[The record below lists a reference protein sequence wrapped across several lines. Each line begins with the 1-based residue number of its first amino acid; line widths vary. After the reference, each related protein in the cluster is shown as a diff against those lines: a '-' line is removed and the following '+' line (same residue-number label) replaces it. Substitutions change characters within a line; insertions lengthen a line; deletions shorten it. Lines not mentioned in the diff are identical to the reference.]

1 MTFPDLGLSPVV
13 SAALASLGITEPMPV
28 QALAIPPALE
38 GRDLL
43 VLSPTGSGKTIAFA
57 APILDR
63 LVAAAAGR
71 PARPEARSEAR
82 PEARS
87 RARPPLSG
95 NVEALVLVPTRELA
109 VQVGKVFDA
118 IGAAYGTAVGAAP
131 GADKSATGRGAP
143 ARPRVRVAHG
153 GVSINP
159 QMLALRGG
167 AEVLVAT
174 PGRLLDL
181 ARHNAAR
188 LGGLRWLVIDEA
200 DRMLAEGF
208 AEELGDILALL
219 PASRQGLLFSATFGP
234 EAERVLGPVLR
245 DPLRLGRESPPE
257 SGILVHRALSVA
269 PESKGP
275 LLRRLIS
282 EGKWDRVLVFASST
296 RRADN
301 VARKLNNNGIP
312 AAALHGDLS
321 QAARTRALAD
331 FREGKTRVLVA
342 SDLASRGLDI
352 TGLPC
357 VINYELPRSPLDY
370 VHRAGRTGRA
380 GQDGLVVSLV
390 SPDEEAMLRLIGKK
404 AGLSIPLSEA
414 RGPETGTGD
423 QAPKNAP

>member
-1 MTFPDLGLSPVV
+1 MTFPELGLSPPL
-13 SAALASLGITEPMPV
+13 SAALAALGIAEPMPV
-28 QALAIPPALE
+28 QALAIPPALG

-63 LVAAAAGR
+63 LAAAATDR
-71 PARPEARSEAR
+71 PAGREKGPEAG
-82 PEARS
+82 PGARS
-87 RARPPLSG
+87 GTRPPLPG

-109 VQVGKVFDA
+109 LQVGRVFES
-118 IGAAYGTAVGAAP
+118 ICAAGP
-131 GADKSATGRGAP
+131 GLPG
-143 ARPRVRVAHG
+143 RPRVRVSHG

-188 LGGLRWLVIDEA
+188 LSRVSCLVLDEA

-208 AEELGDILALL
+208 AEELGAILALL
-219 PASRQGLLFSATFGP
+219 PASRQNLLFSATFGS

-245 DPLRLGRESPPE
+245 DPLRLGKESPPE
-257 SGILVHRALSVA
+257 GGAMIHKALSVA
-269 PESKGP
+269 PEAKGP
-275 LLRRLIS
+275 LLRRLIA
-282 EGKWDRVLVFASST
+282 EGNWDRVLVFASST

-301 VARKLNNNGIP
+301 VARKLNNNGI
-312 AAALHGDLS
+312 AATALHGDLS
-321 QAARTRALAD
+321 QAARTKALAD
-331 FREGKTRVLVA
+331 FRDGRTRVLVA

-380 GQDGLVVSLV
+380 GQDGLVISLV
-390 SPDEEAMLRLIGKK
+390 SPGEEAMLRLIGKK
-404 AGLSIPLSEA
+404 AKLPIPLSEA
-414 RGPETGTGD
+414 
-423 QAPKNAP
+423 

>member
-1 MTFPDLGLSPVV
+1 MTFPDLGLSAPL
-13 SAALASLGITEPMPV
+13 SAALAALGIVEPMPV
-28 QALAIPPALE
+28 QALAIRPVLE

-57 APILDR
+57 APILER
-63 LVAAAAGR
+63 LAAALR
-71 PARPEARSEAR
+71 PNGPGAAPRTKS
-82 PEARS
+82 S
-87 RARPPLSG
+87 MSG

-109 VQVGKVFDA
+109 VQVGQVFDA
-118 IGAAYGTAVGAAP
+118 IASAIGDVGSHGHGALT
-131 GADKSATGRGAP
+131 
-143 ARPRVRVAHG
+143 RPRVRTAYG

-188 LGGLRWLVIDEA
+188 LGCVRWLVIDEA

-208 AEELGDILALL
+208 AEEFGAILALL
-219 PASRQGLLFSATFGP
+219 PSSRQNLLFSATFGS

-245 DPLRLGRESPPE
+245 DPLRLGKESPPE
-257 SGILVHRALSVA
+257 GGAMIHKALSVA
-269 PESKGP
+269 PEAKGP
-275 LLRRLIS
+275 LLRRLIA
-282 EGKWDRVLVFASST
+282 EGNWDRVLVFASST

-301 VARKLNNNGIP
+301 VARKLNNNGIA

-321 QAARTRALAD
+321 QAARTRNLSD

-380 GQDGLVVSLV
+380 GQDGLVISLV
-390 SPDEEAMLRLIGKK
+390 SPGEEAMLRLIGKK
-404 AGLSIPLSEA
+404 AKLSIPLSEGQ
-414 RGPETGTGD
+414 GPAAGEGSR
-423 QAPKNAP
+423 P

>member
-1 MTFPDLGLSPVV
+1 MTFQDLGLSRPL
-13 SAALASLGITEPMPV
+13 SAALAALGIVEPMPV
-28 QALAIPPALE
+28 QALAIPPAFG

-63 LVAAAAGR
+63 LAAAAKER
-71 PARPEARSEAR
+71 PAGRQAWPEAK

-87 RARPPLSG
+87 RTKPPLSG
-95 NVEALVLVPTRELA
+95 NIEALVLVPTRELA
-109 VQVGKVFDA
+109 VQVGRVFDA
-118 IGAAYGTAVGAAP
+118 IGAACDAASDGP
-131 GADKSATGRGAP
+131 GLPR
-143 ARPRVRVAHG
+143 RPRIRVAHG

-181 ARHNAAR
+181 ERHNAAR
-188 LGGLRWLVIDEA
+188 LGRVRWLVIDEA

-208 AEELGDILALL
+208 AEELGAILALL
-219 PASRQGLLFSATFGP
+219 PASRQSLLFSATFGP
-234 EAERVLGPVLR
+234 EAERVLGPVLH
-245 DPLRLGRESPPE
+245 DPVRLGRESPPE
-257 SGILVHRALSVA
+257 SGVIVHKALSVA
-269 PESKGP
+269 PEAKGP
-275 LLRRLIS
+275 LLRSLIA

-301 VARKLNNNGIP
+301 VARKLNNNGIA

-321 QAARTRALAD
+321 QAARAGNLSD
-331 FREGKTRVLVA
+331 FREGKTKVLVA

-380 GQDGLVVSLV
+380 GQDGLVISLV
-390 SPDEEAMLRLIGKK
+390 SPGEEAMLRLIGKK
-404 AGLSIPLSEA
+404 AKLSIPLSEA
-414 RGPETGTGD
+414 
-423 QAPKNAP
+423 

>member
-1 MTFPDLGLSPVV
+1 MTFPELGLSPPL
-13 SAALASLGITEPMPV
+13 SAALAALGIAEPMPV
-28 QALAIPPALE
+28 QALAIPPALG

-63 LVAAAAGR
+63 LAAAATDR
-71 PARPEARSEAR
+71 PAGREKGPEAG
-82 PEARS
+82 PGARS
-87 RARPPLSG
+87 GTRPPLPG

-109 VQVGKVFDA
+109 LQVGRVFES
-118 IGAAYGTAVGAAP
+118 ICAAGP
-131 GADKSATGRGAP
+131 GLPG
-143 ARPRVRVAHG
+143 RPRVRVSHG

-188 LGGLRWLVIDEA
+188 LSRVSCLVLDEA

-208 AEELGDILALL
+208 AEELGAILALL
-219 PASRQGLLFSATFGP
+219 PASRQNLLFSATFGP
-234 EAERVLGPVLR
+234 EAERLLGPVLR
-245 DPLRLGRESPPE
+245 EPLRLGEESPPE
-257 SGILVHRALSVA
+257 GGTMVHRALSVA

-301 VARKLNNNGIP
+301 VARKLNNNGI
-312 AAALHGDLS
+312 AATALHGDLS
-321 QAARTRALAD
+321 QAARTKALAD
-331 FREGKTRVLVA
+331 FRDGRTRVLVA

-380 GQDGLVVSLV
+380 GQDGLVISLV
-390 SPDEEAMLRLIGKK
+390 SPGEEAMLRLIGKK
-404 AGLSIPLSEA
+404 AKLPIPLSEA
-414 RGPETGTGD
+414 
-423 QAPKNAP
+423 